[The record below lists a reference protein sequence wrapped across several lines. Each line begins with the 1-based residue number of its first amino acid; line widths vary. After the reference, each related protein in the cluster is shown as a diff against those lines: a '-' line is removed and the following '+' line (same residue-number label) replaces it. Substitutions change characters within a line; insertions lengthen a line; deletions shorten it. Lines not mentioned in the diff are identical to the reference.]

1 MKITDVSIKR
11 SVTTLTLTGAII
23 VFGLLA
29 FRSMGVDLFPEVDLP
44 IVSIST
50 VLPGASPEVIDQNV
64 TEVIEE
70 QVGTISG
77 VKSISSTSYE
87 GSSQIVVE
95 FQLSKDVNIGAQEV
109 QDKVNLARQELP
121 DDVEDPII
129 NKVDVNAQPIIWVT
143 VSGSVDYQEMAV
155 YADQVVKE
163 QLQSVSGVGNVQL
176 GGLRERTIRIWVDP
190 EKVESYGLT
199 TSEVVQA
206 VQANHLELPGG
217 RIEQADEEYT
227 IKVLGE
233 FDTVDRLRDLVI
245 KEVEGGSVYLKDV
258 ADVVDGSADY
268 RTIAHFNGIPTI
280 GLGVAKQSGTNTVEV
295 ADAIKERVE
304 EIRTETPE
312 GINIEIATDNS
323 TYIEN
328 SLAGVQFDL
337 IFGIIMTALIMYIF
351 LRNIRATF
359 ISVVS
364 IPVSLLGGFI
374 LMNAL
379 GFTINNLT
387 MLAMSLAV
395 GLVID
400 DTIVVLENV
409 FRHVEEGEDPMEA
422 SSKGTQEVGL
432 AVIAAGSS
440 IIAVF
445 LPVAFM
451 QGIIGRFFLQF
462 GLTVA
467 LTVLI
472 SVIVSLTLTPFLTSR
487 LLKKETKQNRFYEIM
502 ERFFVKLEW
511 GYRSL
516 LQWATVRRG
525 RIMLLAGLA
534 FAGGIALVPF
544 LGTEFSTEADQSQ
557 FQVRYELPTGTAIE
571 RTNQRLYDMED
582 IILNYPEVES
592 AFSAVGTGAGG
603 AVNQGMLIVNLVPT
617 DQREADQFEVMSRVR
632 EQFSKKYPDMITTV
646 NVTSGVGGGG
656 RSADVQYIIMGPTV
670 EEVGEVS
677 DRVVQ
682 RLRDRGIFASVDT
695 DLRLTKPE
703 VNVNINRDL
712 ASDLG
717 VNVSTVSSEIYTL
730 FGGRDIAKFKEG
742 GNRYD
747 VRIRAKPEFRNNP
760 EDLSNIA
767 VRNGQGELI
776 KSANLINVDI
786 GEGPNAI
793 NRYERMRSV
802 QIYANVTEDI
812 SPGEGLEVVE
822 QVVNEEL
829 PEEGLWRTALGGQTR
844 TMQES
849 FGYLITALIMSI
861 LIIYIVL
868 AIQFESFLHPFT
880 IMMALPLTMIGVFGA
895 LFITGSTLNI
905 FSFIG
910 VIMLMGLVTKNS
922 ILLVDFANQQR
933 EKGMDKALAIIQ
945 AGQMRLRPILMT
957 AVSTISGVLPVAL
970 ALSEGGETRA
980 PMAIAIIG
988 GMFTATL
995 LTLVVIPVVYLIL
1008 DDTLEWVK
1016 SKISSI
1022 GKQTFATQ

>member
-11 SVTTLTLTGAII
+11 AVTTLTLTGAII
-23 VFGLLA
+23 VFGFLG

-50 VLPGASPEVIDQNV
+50 ILPGASPEVIDQNV

-77 VKSISSTSYE
+77 IKSISSSSFE
-87 GSSQIVVE
+87 GASQITVE
-95 FQLSKDVNIGAQEV
+95 FELSKDVNIGAQEV
-109 QDKVNLARQELP
+109 QDKVNLSRQDLP
-121 DDVEDPII
+121 NDVEDPVI
-129 NKVDVNAQPIIWVT
+129 NKVDINAQPIIWVT
-143 VSGSVDYQEMAV
+143 VSGSVDYQDMAV

-176 GGLRERTIRIWVDP
+176 GGLRERTVRIWVDP
-190 EKVESYGLT
+190 DKVESYGLT
-199 TSEVVQA
+199 TSDVVQA
-206 VQANHLELPGG
+206 IQTNHIELPGG
-217 RIEQADEEYT
+217 RIEQADEEFT
-227 IKVLGE
+227 IKVRGE
-233 FDTVDRLRDLVI
+233 FETIERLRGLVV
-245 KEVEGGSVYLKDV
+245 KESEGGSVFLRDV
-258 ADVVDGSADY
+258 AEVEDGSADY
-268 RTIAHFNGIPTI
+268 RTVAHFNGIPTI
-280 GLGVAKQSGTNTVEV
+280 GMGVAKQSGTNTVEV
-295 ADAIKERVE
+295 AGAIKERVQ
-304 EIRTETPE
+304 EIKQETPE
-312 GINIEIATDNS
+312 GINIQVATDNS
-323 TYIEN
+323 TFIEN

-337 IFGIIMTALIMYIF
+337 IFGILMTALIMYIF

-359 ISVVS
+359 ISVIS

-409 FRHVEEGEDPMEA
+409 FRHVEEGEDPMTAA
-422 SSKGTQEVGL
+422 SEGTSEVGL

-462 GLTVA
+462 GLSVA

-487 LLKKETKQNRFYEIM
+487 LLKKETSTNKFQESM

-525 RIMLLAGLA
+525 RVMAIAA
-534 FAGGIALVPF
+534 FALAGGIALVPF
-544 LGTEFSTEADQSQ
+544 LGTEFSTEADESQ
-557 FQVRYELPTGTAIE
+557 FMVRYELPTGTSIE
-571 RTNQRLYDMED
+571 NTNRRLYDMED
-582 IILNYPEVES
+582 VILNYQEVES
-592 AFSAVGTGAGG
+592 AFSAVGTGGGG
-603 AVNQGMLIVNLVPT
+603 AVNQGILIVNLIPT
-617 DQREADQFEVMSRVR
+617 DEREAGQFDVMTRVR
-632 EQFSKKYPDMITTV
+632 EEFGDKYPDMIATV
-646 NVTSGVGGGG
+646 GAMSGVGGGG

-670 EEVGEVS
+670 EEVGAVS

-682 RLRDRGIFASVDT
+682 RLQDQDIFASVDT

-717 VNVSTVSSEIYTL
+717 VSVSSISSEIFTL
-730 FGGRDIAKFKEG
+730 FGGQDIGKFKEG

-747 VRIRAKPEFRNNP
+747 VRIRSKPEFRNNP

-767 VRNGQGELI
+767 IRNNQGQLI
-776 KSANLINVDI
+776 KSANLVDVEI

-793 NRYERMRSV
+793 NRYDRMRSV
-802 QIYANVTEDI
+802 QIYANVTEDV
-812 SPGEGLEVVE
+812 SAGEGLEVVE
-822 QVVNEEL
+822 GVINEEL
-829 PEEGLWRTALGGQTR
+829 PKEGIWRTSLGGQTR

-880 IMMALPLTMIGVFGA
+880 IMMALPLTLIGVFGA

-933 EKGMDKALAIIQ
+933 EKGMDKMRAIIQ

-957 AVSTISGVLPVAL
+957 AVSTITAVLPVAL

-1008 DDTLEWVK
+1008 DDTFEWIK
-1016 SKISSI
+1016 SKISSL
-1022 GKQTFATQ
+1022 GEQALATK